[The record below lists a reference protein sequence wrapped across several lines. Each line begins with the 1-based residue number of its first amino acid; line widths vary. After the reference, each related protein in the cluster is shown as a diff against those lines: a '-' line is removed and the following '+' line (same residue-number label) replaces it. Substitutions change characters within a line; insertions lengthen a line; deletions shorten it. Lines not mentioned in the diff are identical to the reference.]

1 MAVPPADLSVCD
13 TCKRPVPPSN
23 HPQFAKWR
31 TVKGET
37 GRVSGMRCP
46 ECLVAKPAE
55 AS

>member
-1 MAVPPADLSVCD
+1 MPAPPADLSQCD

-46 ECLVAKPAE
+46 DCQAKAAE